1 MLMTIRES
9 DGVMTKKVLEKL
21 RVDAAVTDGPES
33 QRRLVV
39 VGARTLSAKQFE
51 TI

>member
-1 MLMTIRES
+1 MAMTMTGS

-21 RVDAAVTDGPES
+21 RVDAAVTDGPEP
-33 QRRLVV
+33 QRWLVA